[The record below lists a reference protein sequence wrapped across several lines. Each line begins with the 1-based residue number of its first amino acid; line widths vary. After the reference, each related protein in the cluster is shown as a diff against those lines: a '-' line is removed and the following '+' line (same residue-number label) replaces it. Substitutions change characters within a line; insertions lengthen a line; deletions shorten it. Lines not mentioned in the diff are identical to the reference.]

1 MPNSFE
7 YVGADTY
14 TGWNSK
20 EENVWC
26 EDKGFLP
33 CWSHIDCIMITWK
46 SRICSITNDPNVR
59 IPAKQK
65 SIIKASLETY
75 KFHSDSE

>member
-7 YVGADTY
+7 QVDADTY
-14 TGWNSK
+14 TGWDSK
-20 EENVWC
+20 EENVWY

-33 CWSHIDCIMITWK
+33 CWSHVDCVMTAWK
-46 SRICSITNDPNVR
+46 SRICSITDDPNVR
-59 IPAKQK
+59 IPAKQI

-75 KFHSDSE
+75 KFHSGSE